1 MCGDV
6 PRGGETCR
14 EFGVGTSVTLGLKIA
29 DVGENNLRR
38 VRRGHG
44 ELGMRTQGIRNEELG
59 IRNFLGTDEHG
70 FKKTRLAARWV
81 KALFALRLY

>member
-6 PRGGETCR
+6 PRGGDTCQ

-38 VRRGHG
+38 VGRGHG
-44 ELGMRTQGIRNEELG
+44 KRRFFIDHRLTQI
-59 IRNFLGTDEHG
+59 GTD
-70 FKKTRLAARWV
+70 
-81 KALFALRLY
+81 

>member
-1 MCGDV
+1 MRYVLRELKRLSEVVIEELYLLWSETALCGDV

-38 VRRGHG
+38 VGRGHG
-44 ELGMRTQGIRNEELG
+44 KRS
-59 IRNFLGTDEHG
+59 FL
-70 FKKTRLAARWV
+70 
-81 KALFALRLY
+81 

>member
-38 VRRGHG
+38 VGRGHG
-44 ELGMRTQGIRNEELG
+44 RNEELG
-59 IRNFLGTDEHG
+59 MKSVIICGQKKSDYRWFFIDHRLTQIGTD
-70 FKKTRLAARWV
+70 
-81 KALFALRLY
+81 